1 MNGNDIPNIVFDT
14 NAVIYFLGGDERL
27 SAYKDSTIYI
37 SEFTEIELRGRFGIT
52 LSELEQISKIL
63 EDFIILPFN
72 NEIKERA
79 ISIRHENKLK
89 LPDALILATAMWIDL
104 PFLTADKHFKNIKNI
119 NLIMI

>member
-1 MNGNDIPNIVFDT
+1 MFDT

-27 SAYKDSTIYI
+27 SAFKYSTIYI

-52 LSELEQISKIL
+52 LNELEQISKIL